1 MGQNINT
8 MGRLYAKALFVG
20 YTRGLRN
27 SHEKTALLKI
37 EGVTEKDA
45 TDYYKGKRVCYVYKK
60 LNKSRTPG
68 GEANRT
74 TAVWSRS
81 LAHMATPA
89 SSAPNSPP
97 ICHQRLWATASA

>member
-1 MGQNINT
+1 

-45 TDYYKGKRVCYVYKK
+45 TDYYKGKR
-60 LNKSRTPG
+60 
-68 GEANRT
+68 
-74 TAVWSRS
+74 
-81 LAHMATPA
+81 
-89 SSAPNSPP
+89 
-97 ICHQRLWATASA
+97 